1 MPAIDARLEIFT
13 KAKRAYLL
21 ITDLSNFQIL
31 DTIKLV
37 YSQDIKDF
45 EPQLLLY
52 GYRISEKNDFTSVY
66 KYLETYE
73 LESI

>member
-13 KAKRAYLL
+13 KAKRAYLV
-21 ITDLSNFQIL
+21 IIDLSNFQTL
-31 DTIKLV
+31 NTIKLV

-52 GYRISEKNDFTSVY
+52 GYRISEKFTSVY
-66 KYLETYE
+66 NYLETYE